1 MSPKEDANV
10 EPKKSG
16 FNQFLVGKSSSFYTP
31 RQSSLVGRLRHAP
44 GASFWHLTQA
54 PYNFSRRLTQAPYR
68 EGAFRNSLPRICS
81 PSVSCSL
88 VGREQ
93 FKRIAGRLALSA
105 VKNAVPRQKATFS
118 ASAAR

>member
-1 MSPKEDANV
+1 LQ
-10 EPKKSG
+10 G
-16 FNQFLVGKSSSFYTP
+16 
-31 RQSSLVGRLRHAP
+31 GRVNPLDLA
-44 GASFWHLTQA
+44 
-54 PYNFSRRLTQAPYR
+54 RRLAQPPYR

-118 ASAAR
+118 ATWDFEN